1 MVSFGALMS
10 SHAAWGDEAAQKPV
24 AGGKL
29 ANSDQAAYAFDI
41 ASQPLPQALAAFSA
55 ITGIQV
61 LYTDKS
67 IYALRS
73 AALKGTFG
81 TNDGLRTLLAGTG
94 LQYRY
99 TVDQSVTIEKRPAA
113 SGLSDGITLDAITV
127 IGTRQSRY
135 DSRYSETGT
144 LLAKDVTD
152 IPRTVDVIPEQL
164 LLDQHASEL
173 EDVYRLSPN
182 VVNVDGYGG
191 SREDFLIRGFRR
203 RDDIYRNGVRL
214 KTNGRVNPDT
224 VDSVQIVKGPVAEI
238 GQMTPGG
245 LVNIITKKPK
255 FTRENHVATDF
266 NEYGERQVQADFTGP
281 LNDEKTMAYRLTT
294 SAENSRNFRKADI
307 DRQFLSSSFYWEG
320 ETGANVN
327 FNYEYTHD
335 ERPIDRGVITVPA
348 GGGKRSIVNTAVDTR
363 FDQSNLNNRDVS
375 THIFEVDSAI
385 PVFNDDWT
393 LENKLFY
400 AYEQVDE
407 IRNEVVNVSN
417 TGVLTRRVQGND
429 DRELGTVFARMQ
441 MRGEFDAGLPVD
453 LVSGVELRHQ
463 DESWTNFAGAN
474 QTGGTVSNPSSF
486 TLVDNTDSN
495 PILRRYTKVKQ
506 LSYGPYAQGDIHLT
520 DAVTLTLGARYEV
533 VANEY
538 SQIDRLTDTASGF
551 DPGSDGHLTKS
562 AGLVWKPVEDLSLY
576 ASYAETFQSQNIYSG
591 NETTAVFDP
600 EQGRQYEV
608 GAKWSG
614 WNDRI
619 LLSGALFDIR
629 QENVVE
635 TVNGTPEL
643 TGGIRSRGAEA
654 VITANPVQG
663 FNLRAGVGV
672 LDAEIESENANNGNT
687 PTNTP
692 DITTSLWA
700 SYEFQ
705 KAESSLKGL
714 GFGAGLY
721 HVGNR
726 YGDSAHNFELGDY
739 TLLDVGIWYY
749 LPVRNES
756 RVRFDLGVKNVTDEK
771 YYVASGGT
779 YRVSVGAPRTFY
791 GSIRFEF

>member
-1 MVSFGALMS
+1 MCLMVSLVALMN
-10 SHAAWGDEAAQKPV
+10 SHTAWGDEAKQNQTTEA
-24 AGGKL
+24 
-29 ANSDQAAYAFDI
+29 SQAKYPFDI
-41 ASQPLPQALAAFSA
+41 ASQPLPQALAAFSS

-61 LYTDKS
+61 LYTEKS
-67 IYALRS
+67 IYSYRSGALQGEF
-73 AALKGTFG
+73 AA
-81 TNDGLRTLLAGTG
+81 NDGLHILLDGSG
-94 LQYRY
+94 LQFRY
-99 TVDQSVTIEKRPAA
+99 TADRSVTIEKPVAGNLNDQA
-113 SGLSDGITLDAITV
+113 ELDAITV
-127 IGTRQSRY
+127 VGTRQSRY
-135 DSRYSETGT
+135 DSRYAETGT
-144 LLAKDVTD
+144 LIAKNITD

-245 LVNIITKKPK
+245 LVNIITKKPQ
-255 FTRENHVATDF
+255 FITENHIATDF
-266 NEYGERQVQADFTGP
+266 NEYGEREVQADFTGP
-281 LNDEKTMAYRLTT
+281 LNEEKTIAYRLTT
-294 SAENSRNFRKADI
+294 SVENSRNFRKADI
-307 DRQFLSSSFYWEG
+307 DRQFVSSSFYWEG
-320 ETGANVN
+320 DNGANVN

-335 ERPIDRGVITVPA
+335 ERPIDRGVITAP
-348 GGGKRSIVNTAVDTR
+348 GSGTQRTIVNTSVDTR
-363 FDQSNLNNRDVS
+363 FDQSDLNNRDVS
-375 THIFEVDSAI
+375 THIFELDSAI

-393 LENKLFY
+393 FENKLFY

-429 DRELGTVFARMQ
+429 DRELSTAFVRMQ
-441 MRGEFDAGLPVD
+441 LRGEFDAGLPMD

-463 DESWTNFAGAN
+463 DETWTNFAGAN

-495 PILRRYTKVKQ
+495 PILRRYTEVKQ

-520 DAVTLTLGARYEV
+520 DAVTMTLGARYEV

-538 SQIDRLTDTASGF
+538 NQVDRLTDTASGF
-551 DPGSDGHLTKS
+551 DPDSDGHLTKS
-562 AGLVWKPVEDLSLY
+562 AALVWKPVEELSLY

-591 NETTAVFDP
+591 DEATAVFAP
-600 EQGRQYEV
+600 EKGRQYEV

-614 WNDRI
+614 WNDRL

-629 QENVVE
+629 QKNVVE
-635 TVNGTPEL
+635 TVNGTPEM
-643 TGGIRSRGAEA
+643 TGGIRSRGAET

-663 FNLRAGVGV
+663 LNLRAGVGL
-672 LDAEIESENANNGNT
+672 LDAEIVSENANNGNT

-705 KAESSLKGL
+705 KAESNLKGL

-726 YGDSAHNFELGDY
+726 YGDSAHSFELGDY
-739 TLLDVGIWYY
+739 TLLDLGMWYY

-756 RVRFDLGVKNVTDEK
+756 RVRFDLGVKNVTDEQ

-779 YRVSVGAPRTFY
+779 YRVSVGAPRTFF